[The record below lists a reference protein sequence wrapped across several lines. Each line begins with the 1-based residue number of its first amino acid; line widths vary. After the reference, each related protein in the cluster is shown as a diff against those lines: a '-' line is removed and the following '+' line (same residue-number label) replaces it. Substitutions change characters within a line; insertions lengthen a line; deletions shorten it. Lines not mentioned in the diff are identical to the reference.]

1 MVRNSNEEGD
11 DFYVEFGSED
21 TKRRL
26 GVKFKIKLPAYK
38 NEKGVLDNYVDKEVI
53 MGIRPE
59 DVYNEEDVIAAN
71 PDSIVEA
78 KVEVTELEPVRL
90 SDNPQNAEIE
100 KALDTE
106 ATQILKKLKTVDF
119 SRL

>member
-1 MVRNSNEEGD
+1 MNFIDSVVRKEGD

-38 NEKGVLDNYVDKEVI
+38 NEKGVLENYVDKEVI

-59 DVYNEEDVIAAN
+59 HIHDEPKLLKEFPDGKVAAN
-71 PDSIVEA
+71 
-78 KVEVTELEPVRL
+78 VEVTELMGSETYL
-90 SDNPQNAEIE
+90 
-100 KALDTE
+100 
-106 ATQILKKLKTVDF
+106 
-119 SRL
+119 